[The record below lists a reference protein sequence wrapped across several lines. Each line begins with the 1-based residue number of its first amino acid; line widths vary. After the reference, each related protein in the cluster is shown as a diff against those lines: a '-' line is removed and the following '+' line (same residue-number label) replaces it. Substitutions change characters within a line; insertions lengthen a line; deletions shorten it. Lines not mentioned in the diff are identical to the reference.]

1 MTNYFKHANLLYISI
16 YFIQYTKIKAI
27 WGNTMSSLGKIKSL
41 DLDNLNESDS
51 QNKDTKTINILPIYD
66 PSLIGALKSDHQDI
80 ISAYN
85 KVLKTARSG
94 DYTSLHL
101 LLIEFSILCTNHH
114 QMEDIRIYGYQ
125 KTLANNKS
133 VVEQKVVA
141 DFSSEMKE
149 ISTSIYASVFQSPNV
164 PVNDETANAFI
175 KEFSLMGFNLQD
187 RIEREESILYPIY
200 EQSGKIIS
208 IY

>member
-1 MTNYFKHANLLYISI
+1 MPSR
-16 YFIQYTKIKAI
+16 
-27 WGNTMSSLGKIKSL
+27 GKMKNL
-41 DLDNLNESDS
+41 DLDNLNKTDS
-51 QNKDTKTINILPIYD
+51 QNKETNPTQVLPVYD

-80 ISAYN
+80 IAAYN

-94 DYTSLHL
+94 NYTALHL

-114 QMEDIRIYGYQ
+114 QMEDIRIYGYL
-125 KTLANNKS
+125 KTLASNKS
-133 VVEQKVVA
+133 LVEQKVVA
-141 DFSSEMKE
+141 EFSLEMKE

-164 PVNDETANAFI
+164 PVNDETADAFI

-200 EQSGKIIS
+200 KQSGKVVS